1 MSDVGG
7 GWQGDN
13 IIDWLLFCQ
22 MVVLFFCCVFGRGR
36 KEGRFDC
43 QALLIMV
50 GVYQLLV
57 GSLCCKAFNSWE

>member
-7 GWQGDN
+7 GWQGDS

-50 GVYQLLV
+50 GVL
-57 GSLCCKAFNSWE
+57 SIACWEFVL